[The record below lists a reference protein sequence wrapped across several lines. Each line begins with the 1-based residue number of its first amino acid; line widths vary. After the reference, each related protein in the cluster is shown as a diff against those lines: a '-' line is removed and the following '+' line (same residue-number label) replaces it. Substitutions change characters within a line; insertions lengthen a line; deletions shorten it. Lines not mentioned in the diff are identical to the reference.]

1 MLPGEV
7 ATLARKD
14 VVTLRCMLY
23 GFDSKVVINQGDSG
37 GPLYKFDQT
46 KAILGFKSQKFVSR

>member
-1 MLPGEV
+1 ME
-7 ATLARKD
+7 
-14 VVTLRCMLY
+14 
-23 GFDSKVVINQGDSG
+23 FNSKVIVNQGDSG